1 MNTFKSINE
10 QVSAFADGELGT
22 SPQDQIVKALRE
34 PAIHEAWTTYHM
46 IGDTLRS
53 RDSAVTLSAGFAE
66 RLAVRLAAEP
76 TFLGNA
82 APSTASPVVQCAPH
96 VMTANTARP
105 TGRRFNMPGAAL
117 AATVLLAVA
126 IGPRFYHAQE
136 GHLASGAQPAGIIAT
151 AVSAH
156 DGEAV
161 LRNPQIDEY
170 LVAHQRFSPSLYN
183 TAQYARPSTFA
194 SESSK

>member
-1 MNTFKSINE
+1 MNTVKSINE
-10 QVSAFADGELGT
+10 QVSAFADGEFDT

-34 PAIHEAWTTYHM
+34 PAIHEAWTTYHI

-53 RDSAVTLSAGFAE
+53 RDSAVTMSAGFTE
-66 RLAVRLAAEP
+66 RLAARLAAEP
-76 TFLGNA
+76 AFLGNA
-82 APSTASPVVQCAPH
+82 APLAASPAAHCASH
-96 VMTANTARP
+96 EMATSAFRT
-105 TGRRFNMPGAAL
+105 TGRKFAMPGAAL

-126 IGPRFYHAQE
+126 MGPRIYHAQE
-136 GHLASGAQPAGIIAT
+136 GRLASIAQPAGIIAT
-151 AVSAH
+151 AMPAH

-170 LVAHQRFSPSLYN
+170 LVAHQRFSPSLYS

-194 SESSK
+194 AESSK